1 MRIAAVVFLCAAACV
16 MVACGIPD
24 TDIRTNV
31 ETHLALDSATKDT
44 TIAVT
49 VAEGIVHL
57 AGATDTVAAQKRAE
71 EIARSVKGV
80 KDVVNE
86 VTLKNE
92 IVVAK
97 VREAIAAD
105 AMVGKIGIDV
115 AADRGVVRLASDQT
129 NREERQ
135 RAIAIAAAVEGVKS
149 VEDWMR

>member
-1 MRIAAVVFLCAAACV
+1 MRIAAVVFACAAACV
-16 MVACGIPD
+16 IVACGIPD

-31 ETHLALDSATKDT
+31 ETQLALDSATKDT

-49 VAEGIVHL
+49 VAEGIVRL

-80 KDVVNE
+80 NDVVNE
-86 VTLKNE
+86 LTLKNE

-135 RAIAIAAAVEGVKS
+135 RAVAIAAAVEGVKS